1 MDSNIYLYIIAAL
14 FLFLY
19 LKKKFDARGIS
30 NYSASDAKEKIKS
43 GSIMLDVRT
52 DGERG
57 RNSIKGSLH
66 IPVHELSAR
75 MKELEKY
82 KSREII
88 CYCASGSRSV
98 GAASKLKKAGFAVGN
113 LSGGIASWNFSNL

>member
-1 MDSNIYLYIIAAL
+1 MDSNIYLYAIGTL
-14 FLFLY
+14 FLLLY
-19 LKKKFDARGIS
+19 IKKKFDARGIA
-30 NYSASDAKEKIKS
+30 NYSASEAKEKIKS
-43 GSIMLDVRT
+43 GSMMLDVRT
-52 DGERG
+52 SEERK

-66 IPVHELSAR
+66 IPVHELSGR
-75 MKELEKY
+75 MNELEKY

-98 GAASKLKKAGFAVGN
+98 SAASKLKKAGYTVGN